1 MCAHDAQ
8 HIFIQTVIMKFSKL
22 AREIYGR
29 YTDQIEPYG
38 MDECWLDVTGSGC
51 MGPGFEIADEIR
63 RTVKFELGLTIFAG
77 VSFNKIFAK
86 LGSDMKKPDAITCIE
101 ADPPC
106 QHGLSSDGQR
116 AKQRG
121 S

>member
-51 MGPGFEIADEIR
+51 MGTGLEIADEIR
-63 RTVKFELGLTIFAG
+63 RTVKFERILCSVKSNLENKNGKSVDVLQIAAY
-77 VSFNKIFAK
+77 NKITRK
-86 LGSDMKKPDAITCIE
+86 
-101 ADPPC
+101 
-106 QHGLSSDGQR
+106 
-116 AKQRG
+116 
-121 S
+121 